1 MPALLYLSVSLVSR
15 ANTANADN
23 VDDGTDHNGPSDK
36 TTRIIVGVV
45 VGGVAAIASA
55 SLLYLTYTPTR
66 RVTYTLRGLERL
78 MSVCCAV
85 TAGIIFFFMKK
96 RKWDRIRQ
104 CEERLIDY
112 QLATGYSSKAHSRSA
127 TPEDYLSMMAQ
138 SPPPTSTTA
147 PNMYAY
153 DTSAGAVGQGHGQ
166 GHVQGQGQ
174 GQRSGSRARGMSAP
188 ASTTLSI
195 STVSP
200 EAPPPA
206 YQSLHPRYDPS
217 RYSQISTRFSSS
229 FEIPRSST
237 GTFGTGSGAG
247 PAGSASSVSG
257 VQSYNLNPSLGTQ
270 YPQYQYQPGGTAS
283 ASASGSGSVSNWLSS
298 TTSVPTSTTGTTTT
312 VSAGPNGTS
321 TRGSR
326 SRSESGER
334 GPRRPRPV
342 LSRLITNL

>member
-1 MPALLYLSVSLVSR
+1 MPSLFYSVSLVSR
-15 ANTANADN
+15 ASADDTGSGN
-23 VDDGTDHNGPSDK
+23 DSEHHGPSDK
-36 TTRIIVGVV
+36 TTRIVVGVV
-45 VGGVAAIASA
+45 VGGVAAIAI
-55 SLLYLTYTPTR
+55 
-66 RVTYTLRGLERL
+66 
-78 MSVCCAV
+78 

-112 QLATGYSSKAHSRSA
+112 QLATGYSSKLQSRSV
-127 TPEDYLSMMAQ
+127 TPEDYLSMMA
-138 SPPPTSTTA
+138 SSPPALPPPTATA
-147 PNMYAY
+147 TMNAY
-153 DTSAGAVGQGHGQ
+153 DPSTVAAAQGRD
-166 GHVQGQGQ
+166 QGQGQ
-174 GQRSGSRARGMSAP
+174 GYRPGSRARGMSAP
-188 ASTTLSI
+188 ASTTLSNAI

-237 GTFGTGSGAG
+237 STFGIGNESAVAAAATARG
-247 PAGSASSVSG
+247 PPVSG
-257 VQSYNLNPSLGTQ
+257 IQSYDSSLGVGGMQ
-270 YPQYQYQPGGTAS
+270 YPQYHYQPGSAANWPYSSSS
-283 ASASGSGSVSNWLSS
+283 AS
-298 TTSVPTSTTGTTTT
+298 TTTTGTAASPAPNIA
-312 VSAGPNGTS
+312 SAS

-326 SRSESGER
+326 SQSESGER